1 MDAEEEEEAGCLGGR
16 EPLGG
21 GCGTAADI
29 GVSSSS
35 SPVENWVVGVRGRKK
50 GRERRRVKEGRR
62 GKGAKMRVSTD

>member
-1 MDAEEEEEAGCLGGR
+1 MLSPVDAEEEEEAGCLGGR

-35 SPVENWVVGVRGRKK
+35 SPVTNWGAGVRGAKDGSEGVNQGGERRYRKK
-50 GRERRRVKEGRR
+50 WR
-62 GKGAKMRVSTD
+62 